1 MKSPPLPCEM
11 TTRGSLS
18 PAIGQSF
25 TPGSVVLPT
34 TTSCG
39 GITQGDHTAPLIAGP
54 SASAGT
60 STNPK
65 PAGSATDAVRHK
77 VATTRVDSSLII
89 RTVTDISRPPAKGNV
104 MVLNC

>member
-1 MKSPPLPCEM
+1 MKSPPQPCEM

-39 GITQGDHTAPLIAGP
+39 GTTQGDHTAPVIAGP
-54 SASAGT
+54 SGSAGT
-60 STNPK
+60 STNPR

-77 VATTRVDSSLII
+77 VAATRVDSSLII
-89 RTVTDISRPPAKGNV
+89 RTVPTSPNPR
-104 MVLNC
+104 